1 MTLEEIIG
9 RFRAVNDDAADLVR
23 GLDDDQWRRLTT
35 VEGWP
40 VGVTARHITLGHRQF
55 VGWVESML
63 AGEPVDP
70 GNVDAANAEQAAR
83 GIVADQTEVARML
96 SEDGDAVLA
105 LLTGLDGD
113 DVQGEVELSGNV
125 MPRMAL
131 LGASVRHVDRHLGS
145 IRATL
150 GLPAEPRRGAS

>member
-9 RFRAVNDDAADLVR
+9 RFRSVNDDAVDLVR
-23 GLDDDQWRRLTT
+23 GLDDDQWGRLAT

-40 VGVTARHITLGHRQF
+40 VGVTARHIALGHREF

-63 AGEPVDP
+63 AGGPVHP
-70 GNVDAANAEQAAR
+70 GDVDAVNAENAAR
-83 GIVADQTEVARML
+83 GIVADQAEVARML

-113 DVQGEVELSGNV
+113 DVQGDVEFSGQV
-125 MPRMAL
+125 MPRIAL

-150 GLPAEPRRGAS
+150 GLPAEPRQGAS